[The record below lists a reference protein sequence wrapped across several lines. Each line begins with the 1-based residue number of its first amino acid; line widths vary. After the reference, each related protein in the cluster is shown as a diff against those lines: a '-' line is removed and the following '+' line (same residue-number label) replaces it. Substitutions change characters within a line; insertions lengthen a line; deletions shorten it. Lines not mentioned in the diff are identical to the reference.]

1 MPKRVLGFWLDLSDR
16 SVDMKRRI
24 LALLLC
30 LTLLLG
36 GLPGTVLAAEDNVLS
51 VGDPTETSQIENTFP
66 ALADGVSATVT
77 ENVEVGSAYTVDLST
92 IFTDADGDA
101 LTYAVAINGLNA
113 VDAAEQ
119 FSYTP
124 EAAGTT
130 MLVFVA
136 FDGKAYSNTYNVFMT
151 VTEVE
156 EPALIWQNVI
166 TAACS
171 YLMAQAETEAPVVS
185 STKGEWLVLGLVRNG
200 VSAESNYFAA
210 YYENVLA
217 FVEKNIDPATGRLHA
232 QKSTDN
238 ARVILALTALGKDV
252 TNVGGDNLLKGL
264 SNTDYVRKQGIN
276 GPVWALIALD
286 SGNYEIPADADSTK
300 QVTREW
306 LVEYIL
312 SKQLT
317 NGGWALSGQAPD
329 DMTPM
334 AIQALAPYYESNAEV
349 KAAVDK
355 AITAMAGMVDD
366 SFDAGNSE
374 TLAQIIVALSA
385 MGMDADTNSSFSKDG
400 VSVVDALLR
409 YSLESGAFRHGM
421 GGGANQMSTEQA
433 FYALVAYDRF
443 KSGKTSLYDMSDALA
458 EKFSVTV
465 GEIEN
470 GTVTVD
476 KMAAVEGETVTVTV
490 SADTGYKLESLKMN
504 GSALTVTGGQASFTM
519 PALNVTITATFAK
532 LDTVVEQETTVEGC
546 SATVEI
552 SEEALKEAAEAVDE
566 DNETITII
574 PTETK
579 DAEKVEVKLP
589 AQTVGE
595 ISEETDASIVVQAPV
610 AIVEIANEILGT
622 ITKDATAE
630 SVISLIVEEQDAA
643 HVENKTDEK
652 LDTNGAVIV
661 EVTLTVDGE
670 KKTEFGN
677 EKLTIFIPLS
687 DNFREGMIYDVVVIS
702 DGRANETHRSECRK
716 VDGKLGVELKIN
728 HLSTFVVLDSAVSE
742 LLDAMVELEVKDASR
757 ETYDRIMEI
766 EVACDALTNVQRD
779 SLEDAYDEFREK
791 VEDFEDYLD
800 EAIEDAL
807 DALDD
812 YYDGMDKDDYSADNW
827 SSIKDTRKWAKKEI
841 KKAPYQEKAMEVLS
855 VALELMKE
863 MPKSG
868 ELTVTFQLIGDFL
881 HDNGVNDHDSYVTW
895 IETTEFEMESG
906 DTMYDLFMAAMDEFD
921 MNQRGAS
928 NNYVETI
935 QAPDILGGYWLGE
948 FDNGVNSGWMY
959 TVNGVHPNVGL
970 CYYELQDGDE
980 VVWHYV
986 DDYKLEER
994 NSSSAYYYRWLE
1006 AEDVSPEDYVD
1017 ELTERILT
1025 VGKHGEVDPAKLD
1038 SDDIGRNVT
1047 FRFKPD
1053 EGYKVEN
1060 VIVDGKSMGSIE
1072 KYTYHDLSIDSRI
1085 EVTFIKK
1092 DIVEVSF
1099 DDVSADD
1106 WFYEDVQF
1114 VVENGLFQGTGDD
1127 VFSPAANM
1135 TRAMLVTVLY
1145 RLEGEPAVYGTSS
1158 FADVQNGK
1166 WYTNAVI
1173 WAAKN
1178 GIVSGYDNGLFGT
1191 NDNVTREQMAAILF
1205 RYASYKGYSVARN
1218 NNLSQY
1224 ADAGEIHSY
1233 ALSAMKWANAVGLI
1247 NGRTNST
1254 LVPGGTATRAE
1265 VAAIFH
1271 RFVENLVP

>member
-1 MPKRVLGFWLDLSDR
+1 MR
-16 SVDMKRRI
+16 RRI
-24 LALLLC
+24 LSLFFVVVMLAG
-30 LTLLLG
+30 T
-36 GLPGTVLAAEDNVLS
+36 LPGAALAAAPSDATEGAKPTAESEADWQQAMAAAKVYLTEQAEDN
-51 VGDPTETSQIENTFP
+51 
-66 ALADGVSATVT
+66 
-77 ENVEVGSAYTVDLST
+77 
-92 IFTDADGDA
+92 
-101 LTYAVAINGLNA
+101 
-113 VDAAEQ
+113 
-119 FSYTP
+119 
-124 EAAGTT
+124 
-130 MLVFVA
+130 
-136 FDGKAYSNTYNVFMT
+136 
-151 VTEVE
+151 
-156 EPALIWQNVI
+156 
-166 TAACS
+166 
-171 YLMAQAETEAPVVS
+171 APVVS
-185 STKGEWLVLGLVRNG
+185 STGGEWQVLGLARAG
-200 VSAESNYFAA
+200 ISADRDFFAE
-210 YYENVLA
+210 YYENV
-217 FVEKNIDPATGRLHA
+217 VEYVAKKIDASTGRLHA
-232 QKSTDN
+232 SKSTDN
-238 ARVILALTALGKDV
+238 ARVILALTAIGKDV
-252 TNVGGDNLLKGL
+252 TDVGGYDLLQGL
-264 SNTDYVRKQGIN
+264 SNTDYVKKQGIN

-286 SGNYEIPADADSTK
+286 SGSYEIPADANSAK

-306 LVEYIL
+306 LIEFVL
-312 SKQLT
+312 SKQLA
-317 NGGWALSGQAPD
+317 NGGWALSGKTPD

-334 AIQALAPYYESNAEV
+334 AIQALAPYYESNADV
-349 KAAVDK
+349 KTAVDK
-355 AITAMAGMVDD
+355 ALTAMADMVDET
-366 SFDAGNSE
+366 FDAGNSE
-374 TLAQIIVALSA
+374 TLSQIIVALSA
-385 MGMDADTNSSFSKDG
+385 LGIDADTDSRFSADG
-400 VSVVDALLR
+400 WSVLDALLD
-409 YSLESGAFRHGM
+409 YSLENGAFQHGM
-421 GGGANQMSTEQA
+421 GGGANQMATEQA

-443 KSGKTSLYDMSDALA
+443 MSGKTRLYDMSDALA

-465 GEIEN
+465 GEIES

-476 KMAAVEGETVTVTV
+476 KTVAIEGETVTVTV
-490 SADTGYKLESLKMN
+490 SAHTGYQLESLKMN
-504 GSALTVTGGQASFTM
+504 GATLAVTDGMAVFRM
-519 PALNVTITATFAK
+519 PGENVTLTAAFRK
-532 LDTVVEQETTVEGC
+532 LETVIKQ
-546 SATVEI
+546 SADVAQGIAVVSVGKEMLLDAT
-552 SEEALKEAAEAVDE
+552 EAARRDRESVSVIA
-566 DNETITII
+566 TG
-574 PTETK
+574 TK
-579 DAEKVEVKLP
+579 DAGRVEVRLP
-589 AQTVGE
+589 AETVYQ
-595 ISEETDASIVVQAPV
+595 ISRDSNVSIIIHTPA
-610 AIVEIANEILGT
+610 AAVEIPNGILGMVSESVWA
-622 ITKDATAE
+622 D

-643 HVENKTDEK
+643 HVADKTDEK
-652 LDTNGAVIV
+652 FDINGAVIV

-670 KKTEFGN
+670 KKTGFGN

-702 DGRANETHRSECRK
+702 DELENETLSGECRM

-868 ELTVTFQLIGDFL
+868 ELTVTFRLIGDFL
-881 HDNGVNDHDSYVTW
+881 HDNGVVGHDCYVTW

-970 CYYELQDGDE
+970 CYYELQDGDV

-1085 EVTFIKK
+1085 EVTFIKR
-1092 DIVEVSF
+1092 DVVEVSF
-1099 DDVSADD
+1099 DDVSAGD
-1106 WFYEDVQF
+1106 WFYEDVRF

-1127 VFSPAANM
+1127 VFFPAANM

-1166 WYTNAVI
+1166 WYTDAVI

-1178 GIVSGYDNGLFGT
+1178 GIVSGHDNGLFGT
-1191 NDNVTREQMAAILF
+1191 NDNVTREQMAAILY
-1205 RYASYKGYSVARN
+1205 RYASYKGCSVART

-1224 ADAGEIHSY
+1224 TDAGEIHSY